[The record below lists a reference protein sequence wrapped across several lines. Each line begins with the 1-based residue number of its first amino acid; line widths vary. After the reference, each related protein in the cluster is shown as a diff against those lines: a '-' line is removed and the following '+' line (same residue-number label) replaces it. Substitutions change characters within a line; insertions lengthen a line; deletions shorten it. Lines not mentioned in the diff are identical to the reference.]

1 MTTSRSDAATPAGV
15 LSGLE
20 AMIRT
25 GALGDGDRLPP
36 ERLLADRFGC
46 SRTVLRRALDEL
58 EAAGRIT
65 RHVGRGTFVRS
76 ARATA
81 GPVSPADLMSARM
94 VWEPRLMSMVV
105 LAATEDDFDEMR
117 RCLDGC
123 DRSQTYDE
131 FEAWDSA
138 LHRSFAAAAHNNV
151 VMGLTACIESSRATQ
166 AWTNLKRRS
175 FTAAHREIY
184 RRQHHDI
191 VAALIDRDRERAEA
205 SMRAHVETVRR
216 HLLDPSAPSAGGE
229 RDRPDR

>member
-151 VMGLTACIESSRATQ
+151 SWASPPASSR
-166 AWTNLKRRS
+166 
-175 FTAAHREIY
+175 
-184 RRQHHDI
+184 
-191 VAALIDRDRERAEA
+191 VARPRPGRT
-205 SMRAHVETVRR
+205 S
-216 HLLDPSAPSAGGE
+216 SAGASPPPTARSTGASTTTSSP
-229 RDRPDR
+229 R